1 MPAGVR
7 RWRTPL
13 AALLLG
19 AFTPL
24 AFAPTGWWW
33 LIPLTLAPLLWRAL
47 LRPCAPRVA
56 AWLGWLWGFG
66 LFMVGTGWIQ
76 VSLSVYGELPWLL
89 GWLAV
94 ALLAAFLALFPAAAL
109 WLAARGSRC
118 AAVRLLAL
126 APAAWVLAEWVRGW
140 VFTGFPWL
148 SLGDSQAPDGWLA
161 PLAPVVG
168 HFGLSGLLVMAAGGL
183 VLVAQCVCRIVWGA
197 KVPPGRPDHSESAG
211 ADRSVP
217 ESSGSVSPRQ
227 RDSGGA
233 LTQSAP
239 VRSVTICIT
248 AGALSLLLPLA
259 IARGLAGVEWSTPVG
274 EPVPVEL
281 LQPDVAQQVKWDPA
295 HTQKVVD
302 QVLGQVR
309 AATAQW
315 VVLPET
321 AVPFFLQQMPA
332 AVLGALH
339 EPVRERGADLLVG
352 LPTLAGD
359 SYYNSVVTLGSTT
372 AIPYSKHHLVPF
384 GEFVPWGFRW
394 FVDAVSIPL
403 SDFSRG
409 APDQAPFAL
418 GGQRIAFMICY
429 EDVFADE
436 VAARGRDATVLIN
449 QTNDAWFGE
458 TAAPWQHA
466 QQSQMRALEN
476 ARPLLRATNNG
487 VSLAAD
493 HRGRVTATL
502 PPFKPGVLAVTVQ
515 GRSGTTPY
523 QRWGDWLVV
532 GLAGIVLLGV
542 AIRRR

>member
-1 MPAGVR
+1 MSHGLR

-19 AFTPL
+19 AATPL

-33 LIPLTLAPLLWRAL
+33 LIPLTLAPLLWRTL
-47 LRPCAPRVA
+47 LRPCAPRHA
-56 AWLGWLWGFG
+56 ARLGWLWGFG

-76 VSLSVYGELPWLL
+76 VSLSVYGELHPLL

-94 ALLAAFLALFPAAAL
+94 ALLAAFLALFPGAAL
-109 WLAARGSRC
+109 WLAARGSAC

-161 PLAPVVG
+161 PLAPVLG
-168 HFGLSGLLVMAAGGL
+168 HFGVSGLIVAAAGGL
-183 VLVAQCVCRIVWGA
+183 ALAARGACRRDRRTLLVGLA
-197 KVPPGRPDHSESAG
+197 
-211 ADRSVP
+211 
-217 ESSGSVSPRQ
+217 
-227 RDSGGA
+227 A
-233 LTQSAP
+233 LL
-239 VRSVTICIT
+239 I
-248 AGALSLLLPLA
+248 PLA
-259 IARGLAGVEWSTPVG
+259 VARALAGIEWSEPVG
-274 EPVPVEL
+274 EPVAVEL
-281 LQPDVAQQVKWDPA
+281 LQPDVAQSVKWDPA
-295 HTQKVVD
+295 HTRAVVD
-302 QVLGQVR
+302 QVVKQVG
-309 AATAQW
+309 ASTAQW

-321 AVPFFLQQMPA
+321 AVPFFLQQMPG

-339 EPVRERGADLLVG
+339 DSVRERGAELLIG
-352 LPTLAGD
+352 LPTLEGER
-359 SYYNSVVTLGSTT
+359 YYNSVVTLGTTT

-403 SDFSRG
+403 ADFSRG
-409 APDQAPFAL
+409 STEQAAFAL
-418 GGQRIAFMICY
+418 GGQRIAFLICY
-429 EDVFADE
+429 EDIFGSE
-436 VAARGRDATVLIN
+436 VAARARDATVLIN

-487 VSLAAD
+487 VTLAAD
-493 HRGRVTATL
+493 HRGRVVAAL
-502 PPFKPGVLAVTVQ
+502 PPFSAGVLPVQLQ
-515 GRSGTTPY
+515 GRLGTTPY
-523 QRWGDWLVV
+523 QRWGDWLAV
-532 GLAGIVLLGV
+532 GLAALLML
-542 AIRRR
+542 ILLRR

>member
-1 MPAGVR
+1 VTHRFR

-19 AFTPL
+19 AATPL
-24 AFAPTGWWW
+24 SFAPTGWWW

-56 AWLGWLWGFG
+56 ARLGWLWGFG
-66 LFMVGTGWIQ
+66 LFMAGTGWIQ

-109 WLAARGSRC
+109 WAAARSSGC
-118 AAVRLLAL
+118 AAVRLLLA

-161 PLAPVVG
+161 PLAPVLG
-168 HFGLSGLLVMAAGGL
+168 HFGLSGLIVATAGGL
-183 VLVAQCVCRIVWGA
+183 VLVARGVCRRHA
-197 KVPPGRPDHSESAG
+197 MS
-211 ADRSVP
+211 
-217 ESSGSVSPRQ
+217 
-227 RDSGGA
+227 
-233 LTQSAP
+233 L
-239 VRSVTICIT
+239 T
-248 AGALSLLLPLA
+248 AGAAALLVPLVV
-259 IARGLAGVEWSTPVG
+259 ARALASVEWSEPTGAPVQ
-274 EPVPVEL
+274 VEL
-281 LQPDVAQQVKWDPA
+281 LQPDVAQSLKWDPA

-352 LPTLAGD
+352 LPTLDGD
-359 SYYNSVVTLGSTT
+359 GYYNSVVSLGTTT

-403 SDFSRG
+403 ADFSRG

-436 VAARGRDATVLIN
+436 VAARARDATVLIN
-449 QTNDAWFGE
+449 QTNDAWFGQ

-487 VSLAAD
+487 VTLAAD
-493 HRGRVTATL
+493 HRGRVTAAL
-502 PPFKPGVLAVTVQ
+502 APFAPGVLAVELQ

-532 GLAGIVLLGV
+532 GLALLILIAAGRLPTT
-542 AIRRR
+542 APRPRP

>member
-1 MPAGVR
+1 MTHRTR

-19 AFTPL
+19 AATPL
-24 AFAPTGWWW
+24 AFAPNGWWW

-47 LRPCAPRVA
+47 LRPCAPRLA
-56 AWLGWLWGFG
+56 FRLAWLWGFG

-94 ALLAAFLALFPAAAL
+94 TLLAAFLALFSALALWAAA
-109 WLAARGSRC
+109 RVSGC
-118 AAVRLLAL
+118 AAVRLLLA

-168 HFGLSGLLVMAAGGL
+168 HFGLSGLIVAAAGGL
-183 VLVAQCVCRIVWGA
+183 VLVARVVCRVLWSGPDAGA
-197 KVPPGRPDHSESAG
+197 QAVAGLSDSTARPD
-211 ADRSVP
+211 
-217 ESSGSVSPRQ
+217 
-227 RDSGGA
+227 GGA
-233 LTQSAP
+233 TWRTSLFTQ
-239 VRSVTICIT
+239 RT
-248 AGALSLLLPLA
+248 PLA
-259 IARGLAGVEWSTPVG
+259 LGAAALLVPLTLAHGLAAVEWSEPVG
-274 EPVPVEL
+274 APVQVEL
-281 LQPDVAQQVKWDPA
+281 LQPDVAQSLKWDPA
-295 HTQKVVD
+295 HTQRVVD
-302 QVLGQVR
+302 QVVKQVA

-352 LPTLAGD
+352 LPTLDGD
-359 SYYNSVVTLGSTT
+359 NYYNSVVTLGSTT

-384 GEFVPWGFRW
+384 GEFVPWGTRW

-403 SDFSRG
+403 ADFSRG
-409 APDQAPFAL
+409 APDQTPFPL

-429 EDVFADE
+429 EDVFAGE
-436 VAARGRDATVLIN
+436 VAARARDATVLIN
-449 QTNDAWFGE
+449 QTNDAWFGQ

-487 VSLAAD
+487 VTLAAD
-493 HRGRVTATL
+493 HRGRVTAAL
-502 PPFKPGVLAVTVQ
+502 PPFQPGVLAVELQ

>member
-1 MPAGVR
+1 MKHSAR

-19 AFTPL
+19 ALTPL

-33 LIPLTLAPLLWRAL
+33 LVPLTLAPLLWRTL
-47 LRPCAPRVA
+47 LRPCAPRLTLRLA
-56 AWLGWLWGFG
+56 WLWGFG

-76 VSLSVYGELPWLL
+76 VSLSVYGELHPLL

-94 ALLAAFLALFPAAAL
+94 ALLAAFLALFPALAL
-109 WLAARGSRC
+109 WTAARGSAC
-118 AAVRLLAL
+118 AGVRLLLA

-161 PLAPVVG
+161 PLAPVLG
-168 HFGLSGLLVMAAGGL
+168 HFGLSGLIVAAAGGL
-183 VLVAQCVCRIVWGA
+183 ALAACGVCRRQRRA
-197 KVPPGRPDHSESAG
+197 LAAG
-211 ADRSVP
+211 AAAV
-217 ESSGSVSPRQ
+217 
-227 RDSGGA
+227 
-233 LTQSAP
+233 
-239 VRSVTICIT
+239 
-248 AGALSLLLPLA
+248 LLPLA
-259 IARGLAGVEWSTPVG
+259 VARALAGIEWSEPVG
-274 EPVPVEL
+274 EPVKVEL
-281 LQPDVAQQVKWDPA
+281 LQPDVAQSVKWDPA
-295 HTQKVVD
+295 HTRAVVD
-302 QVLGQVR
+302 QVVKQVG

-332 AVLGALH
+332 TVLSALH

-352 LPTLAGD
+352 LPTLDGD
-359 SYYNSVVTLGSTT
+359 SYYNSVVTLGATT

-403 SDFSRG
+403 ADFSRG
-409 APDQAPFAL
+409 APDQPPFEL
-418 GGQRIAFMICY
+418 GGQRIAFLICY
-429 EDVFADE
+429 EDIFGSE
-436 VAARGRDATVLIN
+436 VAARARDATVLIN
-449 QTNDAWFGE
+449 QTNDAWFGQ

-487 VSLAAD
+487 VTLAAD
-493 HRGRVTATL
+493 HRGRVTAAL
-502 PPFKPGVLAVTVQ
+502 PPFQPGMLAVELQ
-515 GRSGTTPY
+515 GRTGTTPY

-532 GLAGIVLLGV
+532 GLAALALFF
-542 AIRRR
+542 ALRRP

>member
-1 MPAGVR
+1 MTHRLR

-19 AFTPL
+19 AATPL
-24 AFAPTGWWW
+24 SFAPTGWWW

-47 LRPCAPRVA
+47 LRPCPMRVA
-56 AWLGWLWGFG
+56 ARLGWLWGFG

-94 ALLAAFLALFPAAAL
+94 ALLAAFLALFPAVAMWA
-109 WLAARGSRC
+109 AARSSGC
-118 AAVRLLAL
+118 AAVRLLLA

-161 PLAPVVG
+161 PLAPVLG
-168 HFGLSGLLVMAAGGL
+168 HFGLSGLIVAAAGGS
-183 VLVAQCVCRIVWGA
+183 VLVVRGVCRRDV
-197 KVPPGRPDHSESAG
+197 RPL
-211 ADRSVP
+211 
-217 ESSGSVSPRQ
+217 
-227 RDSGGA
+227 A
-233 LTQSAP
+233 LGVA
-239 VRSVTICIT
+239 
-248 AGALSLLLPLA
+248 ALLLPVVVA
-259 IARGLAGVEWSTPVG
+259 IGLASVEWSEPTGAPVK
-274 EPVPVEL
+274 VEL
-281 LQPDVAQQVKWDPA
+281 LQPDIAQQVKWDPA

-302 QVLGQVR
+302 QVIAQVR
-309 AATAQW
+309 DATAQW

-321 AVPFFLQQMPA
+321 AVPFFLQQMPSQ
-332 AVLGALH
+332 VLGALH
-339 EPVRERGADLLVG
+339 EPVRERGAELLIG
-352 LPTLAGD
+352 LPTLDGD
-359 SYYNSVVTLGSTT
+359 SYYNSVVTLGTTT

-403 SDFSRG
+403 ADFSRG

-436 VAARGRDATVLIN
+436 VAARARDATVLIN
-449 QTNDAWFGE
+449 QTNDAWFGQ

-493 HRGRVTATL
+493 HRGRITAAL
-502 PPFKPGVLAVTVQ
+502 PPFQPGVLAVEFQ
-515 GRSGTTPY
+515 GRAGTTPY

-532 GLAGIVLLGV
+532 TVAALLLGLV
-542 AIRRR
+542 GLRRKPG

>member
-1 MPAGVR
+1 VTHRFR

-19 AFTPL
+19 AATPL
-24 AFAPTGWWW
+24 SFAPTGWWW

-56 AWLGWLWGFG
+56 ARLGWLWGFG
-66 LFMVGTGWIQ
+66 LFMAGTGWIQ

-109 WLAARGSRC
+109 WAAARSSGC
-118 AAVRLLAL
+118 AAVRLLLA

-161 PLAPVVG
+161 PLAPVLG
-168 HFGLSGLLVMAAGGL
+168 HFGLSGLIVATAGGL
-183 VLVAQCVCRIVWGA
+183 VLVARGVCRRHA
-197 KVPPGRPDHSESAG
+197 MS
-211 ADRSVP
+211 
-217 ESSGSVSPRQ
+217 
-227 RDSGGA
+227 
-233 LTQSAP
+233 L
-239 VRSVTICIT
+239 T
-248 AGALSLLLPLA
+248 AGAAALLVPLVV
-259 IARGLAGVEWSTPVG
+259 ARALASVEWSEPTGAPVQ
-274 EPVPVEL
+274 VEL
-281 LQPDVAQQVKWDPA
+281 LQPDVAQSLKWDPA

-352 LPTLAGD
+352 LPTLDGD
-359 SYYNSVVTLGSTT
+359 SYYNSVVTLGTTT

-403 SDFSRG
+403 ADFSRG

-436 VAARGRDATVLIN
+436 VAARARDATVLIN
-449 QTNDAWFGE
+449 QTNDAWFGQ

-487 VSLAAD
+487 VTLAAD
-493 HRGRVTATL
+493 HRGRVTAAL
-502 PPFKPGVLAVTVQ
+502 APFAPGVLAVELQ

-532 GLAGIVLLGV
+532 GLALLILIAAGRLPTT
-542 AIRRR
+542 APRPRP